1 MYKSDANGLLFFQH
15 LFLIILVMKLEPK
28 TRHIRKVKIL
38 HKSNNKKKHVNTKKY
53 GLNNQLA

>member
-38 HKSNNKKKHVNTKKY
+38 HKSNNKKKTC
-53 GLNNQLA
+53 